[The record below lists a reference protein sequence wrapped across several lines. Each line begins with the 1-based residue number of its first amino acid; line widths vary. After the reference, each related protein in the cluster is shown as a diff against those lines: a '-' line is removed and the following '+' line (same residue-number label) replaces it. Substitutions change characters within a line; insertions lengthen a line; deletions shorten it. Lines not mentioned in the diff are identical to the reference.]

1 MSTELRHYFDNI
13 RSNLKL
19 DPSSEKEVLHELYT
33 HFEERI
39 KELKE
44 AGLSE
49 EAAAKA
55 AAEHFGSA
63 KAVAMELNQV
73 HSRSNW
79 SQAIVAALPYL
90 LFSLLFALHQWHNI
104 FWLLA
109 ILISIIGVVVYGWQ
123 HNKPAWFFTWLGYAL
138 IPLLVVALILV
149 ILLGQALSF
158 LPANDLDH
166 SWWVWLA
173 ALVYFPFVLW
183 LLIPIAIQT
192 LRRDWLFISL
202 MALPIPAIAGWFL
215 AVQQKGSLLE
225 YSQHLYK
232 LEPWIALSFAA
243 LAGMV
248 ILFVLFVQ
256 RSLKTGV
263 LLATG
268 LATLVA
274 CSTAGNIDI
283 PNLALLTLV
292 TMTLLLGPALLGHKM
307 EQREN
312 KAQDYLQLELTEHS

>member
-1 MSTELRHYFDNI
+1 MSTELRHYLDNI

-39 KELKE
+39 EELKE

-49 EAAAKA
+49 EEAAKA
-55 AAEHFGSA
+55 AAKHFGSA
-63 KAVAMELNQV
+63 KAIAGELNQV
-73 HSRSNW
+73 HSRSSW
-79 SQAIVAALPYL
+79 PQAIVAALPYL
-90 LFSLLFALHQWHNI
+90 LFSLLFALHQWHNK
-104 FWLLA
+104 FWLLT
-109 ILISIIGVVVYGWQ
+109 ILISITGVVVYGWQ
-123 HNKPAWFFTWLGYAL
+123 HHKPAWFFTWLGYAL
-138 IPLLVVALILV
+138 IPLLVVAFILV
-149 ILLGQALSF
+149 ILLGQALSL
-158 LPANDLDH
+158 LPTNDLEH
-166 SWWVWLA
+166 SWWVWIA
-173 ALVYFPFVLW
+173 ALAYFPFFLW

-192 LRRDWLFISL
+192 LKRDWLFVSL

-215 AVQQKGSLLE
+215 AVQQEGSLLG

-232 LEPWIALSFAA
+232 LEPWIALSFVG

-263 LLATG
+263 LLATS
-268 LATLVA
+268 LATLIA
-274 CSTAGNIDI
+274 CYTVGKINI
-283 PNLALLTLV
+283 PNLAILTLV
-292 TMTLLLGPALLGHKM
+292 TITLLIGPALLGHKM

-312 KAQDYLQLELTEHS
+312 KAEDYLQLELTKHS